1 VSQEPTTPDLA
12 EIARRGLDAVN
23 RRDFDA
29 LMSYA
34 APDLVWDS
42 SPNGLGVFE
51 GQATIRIV
59 ITGYWD
65 TFEDLR
71 CELEDFLDLGNGVT
85 FAVLRQHARPI
96 GSTASVQAREAIV
109 TEWVEGR
116 ATRVTVYLDIDQA
129 RAAAERLAQERG

>member
-1 VSQEPTTPDLA
+1 
-12 EIARRGLDAVN
+12 VN

-51 GQATIRIV
+51 GQATIRTV